1 MIEPEASKLAL
12 FNVGDYTWNG
22 SAYDPATSWQAS
34 LTELAGSDPQARRA
48 LAAFADLEYYS
59 QLNPTQAPVL
69 ASKIAA
75 FWPAWERG
83 DTSAAGALDG
93 YLRIIQTA
101 GTTLAQRM
109 NDPEFVDEAQPW
121 LQSTSAWGSA
131 ARTALT
137 MLADERSGKG
147 ASALADRAQVEAQRV
162 TAKSYTYVGL
172 NGTVHV
178 TVGDGVIDKF
188 IADALAEN
196 DRWLGLAG
204 RQVTALTSMA
214 TYQSYVP
221 ANMVDGDPST
231 WYSSNRSPGP
241 GDYVG
246 VDLGATQ
253 PIRSVTI
260 QAGDAASPN
269 DYIHVGTLEYSSD
282 GSTWTTIATYVNQA
296 NISATLPAGTQARYV
311 RMRATQSDGYW
322 VKVHEF
328 TVGGPGNAAITV
340 SGTPAAASGSSLA
353 AAADGNVDTTYTAA
367 NAPAAG
373 DALLATLPKPR
384 PLDRVAVVGTGAASV
399 EIQTAAGWQSTGSL
413 SSSGYTELDAGGAA
427 A

>member
-340 SGTPAAASGSSLA
+340 SG
-353 AAADGNVDTTYTAA
+353 